1 MSDGG
6 GIREKTLL
14 EELQD
19 LNVEEN
25 IKERLVRKYWD
36 MVNQHRADMECMREE
51 TYREARAMKKS
62 DIEKGVIISVLS
74 RYIKEKEL
82 L

>member
-1 MSDGG
+1 MGDGG
-6 GIREKTLL
+6 VREKSLL

-19 LNVEEN
+19 LNIEDN
-25 IKERLVRKYWD
+25 IKERLVGKYWD
-36 MVNQHRADMECMREE
+36 IVNSHRADIDRVREE
-51 TYREARAMKKS
+51 IYREVRAMKNS
-62 DIEKGVIISVLS
+62 DVEKTTIISVLS

>member
-6 GIREKTLL
+6 GVREKTLL

-19 LNVEEN
+19 LNIEEN
-25 IKERLVRKYWD
+25 IKERIVKKYWD
-36 MVNQHRADMECMREE
+36 TVKQHRADMERVREE
-51 TYREARAMKKS
+51 TYREVRAMKNS
-62 DIEKGVIISVLS
+62 DVEKGVIISVLS

>member
-1 MSDGG
+1 MGDGG
-6 GIREKTLL
+6 VREKSLL

-19 LNVEEN
+19 LNIEDN

-36 MVNQHRADMECMREE
+36 VVNSHRADVDRVREE
-51 TYREARAMKKS
+51 TYREVRAMKNS
-62 DIEKGVIISVLS
+62 DVEKTTIISVLS

>member
-1 MSDGG
+1 MGEGG
-6 GIREKTLL
+6 VREKSLL

-19 LNVEEN
+19 LNIEDN
-25 IKERLVRKYWD
+25 IKERLVGKYWD
-36 MVNQHRADMECMREE
+36 IVNSHRADIDRVREE
-51 TYREARAMKKS
+51 IYREVRVMKNS
-62 DIEKGVIISVLS
+62 DVEKTTIISVLS

>member
-1 MSDGG
+1 MGEGG
-6 GIREKTLL
+6 VREKSLL

-19 LNVEEN
+19 LNIEDN

-36 MVNQHRADMECMREE
+36 VVNSHRADIDRVREE
-51 TYREARAMKKS
+51 TYREVRAMKNS
-62 DIEKGVIISVLS
+62 DVEKTTIISVLS

>member
-1 MSDGG
+1 MGDGG
-6 GIREKTLL
+6 VREKSLL

-19 LNVEEN
+19 LNVEDN
-25 IKERLVRKYWD
+25 IKERLVGKYWD
-36 MVNQHRADMECMREE
+36 IVNSHRADIDRVREE
-51 TYREARAMKKS
+51 TYREVRAMKNS
-62 DIEKGVIISVLS
+62 DVEKTTIISVLS

>member
-1 MSDGG
+1 MSEGG
-6 GIREKTLL
+6 VREKTLL

-19 LNVEEN
+19 LNIEDN
-25 IKERLVRKYWD
+25 IKERLVGKYWD
-36 MVNQHRADMECMREE
+36 VVNSHRADIDRVREE
-51 TYREARAMKKS
+51 TYREVREVTSSSM
-62 DIEKGVIISVLS
+62 EKNTIISVLS

>member
-1 MSDGG
+1 MGEGG
-6 GIREKTLL
+6 VREKSLL

-19 LNVEEN
+19 LNIEDN
-25 IKERLVRKYWD
+25 IKERLVGKYWD
-36 MVNQHRADMECMREE
+36 IVNSHRADIDRVREE
-51 TYREARAMKKS
+51 TYREVRAMKNS
-62 DIEKGVIISVLS
+62 DVEKTTIISVLS

>member
-1 MSDGG
+1 MGEGG
-6 GIREKTLL
+6 VREKSLL

-19 LNVEEN
+19 LNIEDN
-25 IKERLVRKYWD
+25 IKERLVGKYWD
-36 MVNQHRADMECMREE
+36 IVNSHRADIDRVREE
-51 TYREARAMKKS
+51 TYREVRAMKNS
-62 DIEKGVIISVLS
+62 DVEQTTIISVFY

>member
-1 MSDGG
+1 MSEGG
-6 GIREKTLL
+6 VREKTLL

-19 LNVEEN
+19 LNIEEN
-25 IKERLVRKYWD
+25 IKEWIVGKYWD
-36 MVNQHRADMECMREE
+36 VVNSHRADIDRVREE
-51 TYREARAMKKS
+51 TYREVRAMKNS
-62 DIEKGVIISVLS
+62 DVEKNTIISVLS

>member
-1 MSDGG
+1 MGEGG
-6 GIREKTLL
+6 VREKSLL

-19 LNVEEN
+19 LNIEDN
-25 IKERLVRKYWD
+25 IKERLVGKYWD
-36 MVNQHRADMECMREE
+36 VVNSHRADIDRVREE
-51 TYREARAMKKS
+51 TYREVREATSSNM
-62 DIEKGVIISVLS
+62 EKNTIISVLS

>member
-1 MSDGG
+1 MSEGG
-6 GIREKTLL
+6 VREKTLL

-19 LNVEEN
+19 LNIEEN
-25 IKERLVRKYWD
+25 IKERLVGKYWD
-36 MVNQHRADMECMREE
+36 VVNSHRADIDRVREE
-51 TYREARAMKKS
+51 TYREVRAMKNSDVEKS
-62 DIEKGVIISVLS
+62 TIISVLS

>member
-1 MSDGG
+1 MGDGG
-6 GIREKTLL
+6 VREKSLL

-19 LNVEEN
+19 LNIEDN
-25 IKERLVRKYWD
+25 IKERLVGKYWD
-36 MVNQHRADMECMREE
+36 IVNSHRADIDRVREE
-51 TYREARAMKKS
+51 TYREVRAMKNS
-62 DIEKGVIISVLS
+62 DVEKTTIISVLS

>member
-1 MSDGG
+1 MGDGG
-6 GIREKTLL
+6 VREKSLL

-19 LNVEEN
+19 LNIEDN
-25 IKERLVRKYWD
+25 IKERLVGKYWD
-36 MVNQHRADMECMREE
+36 VVNSHRADIDRVREE
-51 TYREARAMKKS
+51 TYREVRAMKNNDVEKS
-62 DIEKGVIISVLS
+62 VIISVLS

>member
-1 MSDGG
+1 MGDGG
-6 GIREKTLL
+6 VREKSLL

-19 LNVEEN
+19 LNIEDN
-25 IKERLVRKYWD
+25 IKERLVGKYWD
-36 MVNQHRADMECMREE
+36 IVNSHRADIDRIREE
-51 TYREARAMKKS
+51 TYREVRAMKNS
-62 DIEKGVIISVLS
+62 DVEKTTIISVLS

>member
-1 MSDGG
+1 MSEGG
-6 GIREKTLL
+6 VREKTLL

-19 LNVEEN
+19 LNIEDN
-25 IKERLVRKYWD
+25 IKERLVGKYWD
-36 MVNQHRADMECMREE
+36 VVNSHRADIDRVREE
-51 TYREARAMKKS
+51 TYREVRAMKNS
-62 DIEKGVIISVLS
+62 DVEKNTIISVLS

>member
-1 MSDGG
+1 MGDGG
-6 GIREKTLL
+6 VREKSLL

-19 LNVEEN
+19 LNIEDN
-25 IKERLVRKYWD
+25 IKERLVGKYWD
-36 MVNQHRADMECMREE
+36 IVNSHRADIDRVREE
-51 TYREARAMKKS
+51 TYREVRAMKNS
-62 DIEKGVIISVLS
+62 DLEKTTIISVLS

>member
-1 MSDGG
+1 MGEGG
-6 GIREKTLL
+6 VREKSLL

-19 LNVEEN
+19 LNIEDN
-25 IKERLVRKYWD
+25 IKERLVGKYWD
-36 MVNQHRADMECMREE
+36 IVNSHRADIDRVREE
-51 TYREARAMKKS
+51 TYREVRAMKNNDVEKS
-62 DIEKGVIISVLS
+62 VIISVLS

>member
-1 MSDGG
+1 MGEGG
-6 GIREKTLL
+6 VREKALL

-19 LNVEEN
+19 LNIEDN
-25 IKERLVRKYWD
+25 IKERLVGKYWD
-36 MVNQHRADMECMREE
+36 IVNSHRADIDRVREE
-51 TYREARAMKKS
+51 TYREVRAMKNS
-62 DIEKGVIISVLS
+62 DVEKTTIISVLS

>member
-1 MSDGG
+1 MGEGG
-6 GIREKTLL
+6 VREKSLL

-19 LNVEEN
+19 LNIEDN
-25 IKERLVRKYWD
+25 IKERLVGKYWD
-36 MVNQHRADMECMREE
+36 IVNSHRADIDRVREE
-51 TYREARAMKKS
+51 TYREVRTMKNS
-62 DIEKGVIISVLS
+62 DVEKTTIISVLS